1 MDGQVEELAEKFLTM
16 NFENFRHH
24 CLLKKGVTES
34 FPFGKKPTLLVF
46 KVMGKMFASAEVS
59 EFEFIRIK
67 FPPEDVQLLRDTY
80 PEVTPPQYANPKHW
94 NNVSVLGGLKDEL
107 IKKWIDDSYELV
119 KMNLTK
125 KQKEELGEM

>member
-1 MDGQVEELAEKFLTM
+1 M
-16 NFENFRHH
+16 NFESFRQH

-59 EFEFIRIK
+59 EFEFIRMK

-80 PEVTPPQYANPKHW
+80 PEVTPPQYANPNHW
-94 NNVSVLGGLKDEL
+94 NNISVHGDLKDDL
-107 IKKWIDDSYELV
+107 ILKWIDQSYELV
-119 KMNLTK
+119 KLNLTK
-125 KQKEELGEM
+125 NQQKELEEM